1 MDFDEVIRKRKM
13 VREYD
18 KGKQISDKII
28 MKLIRNAHRAPSAG
42 HTQVQEF
49 IIIKDLAIKK
59 KLRKA
64 AVSQEYVEKA
74 PVLIVVCSNTSRSIS
89 RYGNRGKQFYSI
101 IDGAF
106 ASMLILLTATNEG
119 IGTCFVGAFEDN
131 KVSAILKLPEFV
143 KPIGIICIGYP
154 AEEPERFE
162 RISLSKLV
170 YYDKYGKQLDTNI

>member
-64 AVSQEYVEKA
+64 SCEPRICRKSSC
-74 PVLIVVCSNTSRSIS
+74 PDC
-89 RYGNRGKQFYSI
+89 G
-101 IDGAF
+101 
-106 ASMLILLTATNEG
+106 MLKYL
-119 IGTCFVGAFEDN
+119 
-131 KVSAILKLPEFV
+131 
-143 KPIGIICIGYP
+143 
-154 AEEPERFE
+154 
-162 RISLSKLV
+162 SL
-170 YYDKYGKQLDTNI
+170 N